1 MIDINNLGDMDIE
14 NMTSEQKKELLD
26 AMLERAKNSVWKQ
39 QYLIL
44 KEEDKEIDRF
54 EMLFVNEALGE
65 SFYEN
70 LNLSVDWDKWELK
83 ETEVD
88 FIKLFY
94 EWWKCVGRSFTDV
107 ADNFRNDIC
116 CYYKEDTIN
125 ALTYFDRTD
134 VGKFFTAFRKIRKY
148 TYEEKPKSGIYLAEG
163 HFLKLDDKYKLYIE
177 LCDWKPTKNEEEE

>member
-44 KEEDKEIDRF
+44 KEGDKEIYRF
-54 EMLFVNEALGE
+54 EMLFINKALNE
-65 SFYEN
+65 SFFNN
-70 LNLSVDWDKWELK
+70 LNLTVNWDKWELK

-88 FIKLFY
+88 FNKLFY
-94 EWWKCVGRSFTDV
+94 EWWRCICGDFVDTADSFHKDIYLADKRIVVGRLTHF
-107 ADNFRNDIC
+107 DI
-116 CYYKEDTIN
+116 
-125 ALTYFDRTD
+125 TD
-134 VGKFFTAFRKIRKY
+134 VGVFFTALRKIKKY
-148 TYEEKPKSGIYLAEG
+148 THKSKEDSDILT
-163 HFLKLDDKYKLYIE
+163 LDNKYKLYIE

>member
-44 KEEDKEIDRF
+44 KEGDKEIYRF
-54 EMLFVNEALGE
+54 GMLFINEALNE
-65 SFYEN
+65 SFFDN
-70 LNLSVDWDKWELK
+70 LNLTVDWDKWELK

-88 FIKLFY
+88 FNELFY
-94 EWWKCVGRSFTDV
+94 EWWRCIHGRFVDTADGFHEDIYLADKRIVVGR
-107 ADNFRNDIC
+107 
-116 CYYKEDTIN
+116 
-125 ALTYFDRTD
+125 LTYFDITD
-134 VGKFFTAFRKIRKY
+134 VGVFFTALRKIKKY
-148 TYEEKPKSGIYLAEG
+148 THKDKNNSDLLI
-163 HFLKLDDKYKLYIE
+163 LDDKYKLYVE

>member
-1 MIDINNLGDMDIE
+1 MGYNRASLMMGYE
-14 NMTSEQKKELLD
+14 KVLESVS
-26 AMLERAKNSVWKQ
+26 LERKKNIKGQISLFDGLDGLGQ
-39 QYLIL
+39 N
-44 KEEDKEIDRF
+44 EEIDRF

-134 VGKFFTAFRKIRKY
+134 VGKFFTAFREIRKY